1 MKQLSSE
8 LPSIESI
15 LAPLEASLEGVE
27 KPLILSDFD
36 HTLCHS
42 YEFNPDT
49 NNHHPQ
55 IDPEVIKG
63 ARSHNLLVAT
73 GRRANT
79 AAISLLWESGL
90 VAPTMPIIA
99 ENGGT
104 IIERDAAGN
113 MTCSDLVTPHELTEL
128 TDLQSTIPD
137 LLPELPDGQRLI
149 FKTGRTML
157 LARLQDANGK
167 IEPKHQAWLTE
178 QLREVITSDELS
190 VVDTRVSVSIQ
201 HKSVSKGAAFLH
213 YLHGEGILRK
223 DIFVIGTGDGINDR
237 ELFEQADLSL
247 GFSSAVTDMVDI
259 EIPHGAPAMPNV
271 LRAISQNTNR
281 IEHTP
286 EEQ

>member
-27 KPLILSDFD
+27 EPLILSDFD
-36 HTLCHS
+36 YTLCDS

-49 NNHHPQ
+49 NNHRPQ
-55 IDPEVIKG
+55 IDPEVIKA

-128 TDLQSTIPD
+128 TNLQSTIPD
-137 LLPELPDGQRLI
+137 LLPELPDGQKLI

-157 LARLQDANGK
+157 LARLQDADGK
-167 IEPKHQAWLTE
+167 IEPKHQTWLTE
-178 QLREVITSDELS
+178 QLREVISSDELS

-213 YLHGEGILRK
+213 YLHGKGILRE
-223 DIFVIGTGDGINDR
+223 DIFVISTGDGRNDK
-237 ELFEQADLSL
+237 ELFEQGDLRL

-271 LRAISQNTNR
+271 LRTISQNTNR
-281 IEHTP
+281 IERAP